1 MPPRRT
7 DQTMWS
13 PKLTRRKVLRNAAL
27 GTASLISAPYVRAQY
42 AAGKLQ
48 IGAWDHRVPG
58 ANEML
63 TTLCGAWAQLNHVE
77 VEIDFL
83 TSTQTASAE
92 AQARSGHDIIAHPTW
107 QVVLHRH
114 MLEPVDDIVA
124 DLINSYGP
132 MSLAATYLAASDGV
146 WRAVPATMGS
156 VVKPCCSR
164 LDLYKQHCGL
174 DLAKVFPADDDRDQV
189 LVDGWTW
196 ELYLKTAEQLF
207 NAGLPVG
214 LPMGQFS
221 DAVDWVGALFRSFGA
236 VLVDDQ
242 GVIKVDSEEIR
253 AALEFAK
260 KLMAF
265 TPAGAYA
272 WDDASNNRFLISG
285 KGSSIINPPSA
296 WISAVSENLEV
307 AEQCWTHDMPR
318 GPRGRFVA
326 EAPFF
331 YGIWNFTSNKAAAKS
346 LLAFISKREQA
357 GQLVAAANGGDI
369 PPFASFYDFDTWQ
382 KVGPPP
388 GTLYNYPPR
397 GDTVAT
403 VTGWPARPDV
413 ALQIFN
419 QALQPTMVAKV
430 TRNQQSI
437 DSVIAWATRRLE
449 EILCMRMSHNCA

>member
-1 MPPRRT
+1 
-7 DQTMWS
+7 MWS
-13 PKLTRRKVLRNAAL
+13 PTLTRRKVLRHAAL
-27 GTASLISAPYVRAQY
+27 STASLIAAPYVRAQY
-42 AAGKLQ
+42 SAGKLQ
-48 IGAWDHRVPG
+48 IAAWDHSVAA

-63 TTLCGAWAQLNHVE
+63 STLCRAWAELNHVE
-77 VEIDFL
+77 VTIDFL

-92 AQARSGHDIIAHPTW
+92 AQARAGHDIIAHPIW

-124 DLINSYGP
+124 DLIDSYGP
-132 MSLAATYLAASDGV
+132 MSPAATYLAASDGV

-156 VVKPCCSR
+156 MVKPCCSR
-164 LDLYKQHCGL
+164 LDLYKQYCGL
-174 DLAKVFPADDDRDQV
+174 DLAKLFPAQEHRDQV

-207 NAGLPVG
+207 NAGSPVG

-221 DAVDWVGALFRSFGA
+221 DAVDWVGALFQSFGA

-242 GVIKVDSEEIR
+242 GVIKVDSEEMR
-253 AALEFAK
+253 VALEFAK

-265 TPAGAYA
+265 TPAGVYA
-272 WDDASNNRFLISG
+272 WDDASNNHFLISG
-285 KGSSIINPPSA
+285 KGSSIINPPTA
-296 WISAVSENLEV
+296 WMTAVSENPGV

-318 GPRGRFVA
+318 GPKGRFVA

-346 LLAFISKREQA
+346 LLSFLCAREQA
-357 GQLVAAANGGDI
+357 CQLVAAANGGDL
-369 PPFASFYDFDTWQ
+369 PPFASFYGFDTWQ

-397 GDTVAT
+397 GDTVAM
-403 VTGWPARPDV
+403 VPGWPARPDV

-430 TRNQQSI
+430 TRNGHSI
-437 DSVIAWATRRLE
+437 DSVISWAAQRLE

>member
-1 MPPRRT
+1 MS
-7 DQTMWS
+7 S
-13 PKLTRRKVLRNAAL
+13 PTLTRRRVLQNATLSA
-27 GTASLISAPYVRAQY
+27 ASLISAPYVRAQY
-42 AAGKLQ
+42 SAGKLQ
-48 IGAWDHRVPG
+48 IGAWDHSVPA

-63 TTLCGAWAQLNHVE
+63 TTLCRAWAEMNHVE
-77 VEIDFL
+77 VKIDFL
-83 TSTQTASAE
+83 TSTLTASAE
-92 AQARSGHDIIAHPTW
+92 AQARAGHDIIVHPTW

-114 MLEPVDDIVA
+114 MLEPVDDIVG

-132 MSLAATYLAASDGV
+132 MSPAATYLAACDGT

-156 VVKPCCSR
+156 VAKPCCSR

-174 DLAKVFPADDDRDQV
+174 DLAKVFPVHDQRDQV
-189 LVDGWTW
+189 LVDGWNW

-207 NAGLPVG
+207 NADSPVG

-221 DAVDWVGALFRSFGA
+221 DAVDWVGALFQSFGA
-236 VLVDDQ
+236 ILVDDQ
-242 GVIKVDSEEIR
+242 GVIKVDSEETR
-253 AALEFAK
+253 AALEFLK

-265 TPAGAYA
+265 TPAGVYA
-272 WDDASNNRFLISG
+272 WDDASNNHFLISG
-285 KGSSIINPPSA
+285 RGSSIINPPSA
-296 WISAVSENLEV
+296 WITAVRENPAV
-307 AEQCWTHDMPR
+307 AEQCWTHDVPR

-331 YGIWNFTSNKAAAKS
+331 YGIWNFTTNKSAAKS
-346 LLAFISKREQA
+346 LLAFICAREQA
-357 GQLVAAANGGDI
+357 RPLVAAANGGDI

-403 VTGWPARPDV
+403 VPGYPARADV

-419 QALQPTMVAKV
+419 QALHPTMVAKV
-430 TRNQQSI
+430 TRHDHSI
-437 DSVIAWATRRLE
+437 DSVIAWAAARLE
-449 EILCMRMSHNCA
+449 EVLCMRMSRNCA

>member
-1 MPPRRT
+1 MPPSRA
-7 DQTMWS
+7 DQTMSS
-13 PKLTRRKVLRNAAL
+13 PTLTRRKVLRNAAL

-42 AAGKLQ
+42 SAGKLQ
-48 IGAWDHRVPG
+48 IGAWDHSVPA

-63 TTLCGAWAQLNHVE
+63 TTLCRAWAEMNHVE
-77 VEIDFL
+77 VKIDFL
-83 TSTQTASAE
+83 TSTLEASAE

-124 DLINSYGP
+124 DLVNSYGP
-132 MSLAATYLAASDGV
+132 MSPAATYLAASDGT

-156 VVKPCCSR
+156 VVKACCSR
-164 LDLYKQHCGL
+164 LDLYKQYCGL
-174 DLAKVFPADDDRDQV
+174 DLAKVFPAHDRRDQV
-189 LVDGWTW
+189 LVDGWNW
-196 ELYLKTAEQLF
+196 QLYLKTAEQLF
-207 NAGLPVG
+207 NAGWPIG

-221 DAVDWVGALFRSFGA
+221 DAVDWVGALFQSFGA
-236 VLVDDQ
+236 ILVDDQ
-242 GVIKVDSEEIR
+242 GVIKVDSEETR
-253 AALEFAK
+253 AALEFVK

-265 TPAGAYA
+265 TPAGVYA

-296 WISAVSENLEV
+296 WITAVRENPAV
-307 AEQCWTHDMPR
+307 AEQCWTHDVPR

-331 YGIWNFTSNKAAAKS
+331 YGVWNFATNKAAAKS
-346 LLAFISKREQA
+346 LLAFISAREQA
-357 GQLVAAANGGDI
+357 SQLIAAANGGDI
-369 PPFASFYDFDTWQ
+369 PPFASFYGFDTWQ

-397 GDTVAT
+397 GDVVSTVP
-403 VTGWPARPDV
+403 GWPARPDV

-419 QALQPTMVAKV
+419 QAIQPTMVAKV
-430 TRNQQSI
+430 TRYDHSI
-437 DSVIAWATRRLE
+437 DSVIAWAVGRLE
-449 EILCMRMSHNCA
+449 EVLCVRMSRNCA